1 MRLFNIGLGV
11 RGPSAT
17 HGCLNHHSGLGFR
30 SDDPHV
36 SWRGWLIPPVLFSLF
51 QILLIVGYALSR
63 MPVSRPARNGR
74 SSAVEGHPMNMPT
87 NTKPWIQGAVVGA
100 IALAIVGFTWG
111 GWVTGGTAAKTAATI
126 SHDAVVAALAPI
138 CVERFR
144 AQPDAIVKADALIK
158 SSSWERGNMVEKSGF
173 ATMPGSKT
181 TDSDVAR
188 ACAEILA
195 TAAVPK
201 T

>member
-1 MRLFNIGLGV
+1 MNF
-11 RGPSAT
+11 
-17 HGCLNHHSGLGFR
+17 
-30 SDDPHV
+30 
-36 SWRGWLIPPVLFSLF
+36 
-51 QILLIVGYALSR
+51 
-63 MPVSRPARNGR
+63 PAKTEPFLWGT
-74 SSAVEGHPMNMPT
+74 A
-87 NTKPWIQGAVVGA
+87 VGA
-100 IALAIVGFTWG
+100 AALAIVGFSWG
-111 GWVTGGTAAKTAATI
+111 GWVTGGTAAKSAATA

-144 AQPDAIVKADALIK
+144 AQPDAAVKADALVK

-195 TAAVPK
+195 TTATPK